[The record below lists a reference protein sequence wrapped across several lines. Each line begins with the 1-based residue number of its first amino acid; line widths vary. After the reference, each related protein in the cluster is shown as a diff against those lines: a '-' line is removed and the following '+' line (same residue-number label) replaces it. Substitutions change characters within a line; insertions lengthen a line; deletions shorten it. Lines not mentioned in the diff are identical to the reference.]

1 MRRICIFIIAF
12 LLLFTACQPTPSA
25 PIVIGKDNEQMIEKA
40 KETAEA
46 EQVGGD
52 LYEILG
58 APRTYVMDLR
68 SDAARVHIQGE
79 AKVILPETDALPLAY
94 VQAARFDQE
103 TVYAFFRT
111 LTAGQEMYDIPTD
124 TPKWY
129 IEQQIKET
137 QARVDELAARGR
149 SEDEFK
155 IRALQDEIAR
165 LQQAYGKAPEEVP
178 LIPNDGT
185 LKPYDMTFLGKYRG
199 TATAVQA
206 IGKPFERDGAQFFVN
221 NDADYADAGSYTFTD
236 EAGNEQSFS
245 PRSGSNLFY
254 VRQSSHTLGSYTTS
268 TQLLD
273 VTKESLTGEAARLPE
288 GLIIEGHLE
297 PERLLLSLTPAEARQ
312 QAEQLIADCGVQDMV
327 VDGVYLLSSRQE
339 IGAAECWD
347 PDDLALQRAL
357 PERQAYAV
365 RFLRQV
371 AGVPVESFFGVS
383 QVKVDDSGYGP
394 EWMYEVLE
402 VAVDDKGIQTV
413 EWTGPLAV
421 ESVITEKAALLPFE
435 DIRTIFEKMLP
446 VVYANYGVDKDWEI
460 KIDQVRLCLWRIFDR
475 DSFTR
480 GILAPVWC
488 FYGSMNGRPGTNF
501 QPLLI
506 LNAVDGSIINPLQ
519 GY

>member
-12 LLLFTACQPTPSA
+12 LLLFAACQPTPKT
-25 PIVIGKDNEQMIEKA
+25 PIVIGKGNEQMIEKA
-40 KETAEA
+40 KTTDAPEKS
-46 EQVGGD
+46 GGD
-52 LYEILG
+52 LREVLGCPETYILDI
-58 APRTYVMDLR
+58 RNE
-68 SDAARVHIQGE
+68 AARVHIQGE
-79 AKVILPETDALPLAY
+79 ARVVLPETDALPLAY

-103 TVYAFFRT
+103 TVYAFFRA
-111 LTAGQEMYDIPTD
+111 LTAGEAMYDIPAAS
-124 TPKWY
+124 PKWY
-129 IEQQIKET
+129 IEQKIKET
-137 QARVDELAARGR
+137 QVRVDELAARGR

-155 IRALQDEIAR
+155 LRALQDEIAR
-165 LQQAYGKAPEEVP
+165 LQQEYSKAPEEVA

-185 LKPYDMTFLGKYRG
+185 LKSNDMTFLGKYRG

-254 VRQSSHTLGSYTTS
+254 VRESSHALGSYTTS

-273 VTKESLTGEAARLPE
+273 ATKESLTGEAARLPE

-312 QAEQLIADCGVQDMV
+312 QAEQLMADCGVQDMT

-339 IGAAECWD
+339 IRGTEYWD
-347 PDDLALQRAL
+347 PADLALERAL

-371 AGVPVESFFGVS
+371 EGVPVESFFGIS
-383 QVKVDDSGYGP
+383 QVRVDDSGYGP
-394 EWMYEVLE
+394 EWHYEVLE
-402 VAVDDKGIQTV
+402 VAVDDGGIQAV
-413 EWTGPLAV
+413 EWTGPLTV

-435 DIRTIFEKMLP
+435 EVRGIFEKMLP
-446 VVYANYGVDKDWEI
+446 IVYTNYGVDKDWEI
-460 KIDQVRLCLWRIFDR
+460 EIDQVRLCLWRIFDR

-488 FYGSMNGRPGTNF
+488 FYGTVNGRPETDF

-506 LNAVDGSIINPLQ
+506 LNAVDGSVINPLQ

>member
-1 MRRICIFIIAF
+1 MKKICIFILII
-12 LLLFTACQPTPSA
+12 LLICVGCQPTPEE
-25 PIVIGKDNEQMIEKA
+25 PFVIGKDNGQMIEKA
-40 KETAEA
+40 RETAKA
-46 EQVGGD
+46 EPTGVS
-52 LYEILG
+52 LYETLG
-58 APRTYVMDLR
+58 CPQTYVMDLR
-68 SDAARVHIQGE
+68 NEDAKVHIQGE
-79 AKVILPETDALPLAY
+79 AQVVLPNVDALPLAY

-111 LTAGQEMYDIPTD
+111 LTAGEEMYDIPAAS
-124 TPKWY
+124 PKWH

-254 VRQSSHTLGSYTTS
+254 VRQSSHALGSYTTS

-297 PERLLLSLTPAEARQ
+297 PEKLLLSLTPAEARR
-312 QAEQLIADCGVQDMV
+312 QAEQLIADCGITDMV
-327 VDGVYLLSSRQE
+327 VDGVYLLSSRQK
-339 IGAAECWD
+339 IGGAEYWD
-347 PDDLALQRAL
+347 PADLALERAL
-357 PERQAYAV
+357 PEHQVYAV

-371 AGVPVESFFGVS
+371 AGVSVESFFGVS
-383 QVKVDDSGYGP
+383 QVKVADSGYGP
-394 EWMYEVLE
+394 EWHYEVLE
-402 VAVDDKGIQTV
+402 VAVDDEGIQGV
-413 EWTGPLAV
+413 EWIGPLTV
-421 ESVITEKAALLPFE
+421 ESVITDQAALLPFA
-435 DIRTIFEKMLP
+435 DIRAVFEKMLP

-460 KIDQVRLCLWRIFDR
+460 EIDQVRLCLWRIFDR

-488 FYGSMNGRPGTNF
+488 FYGSMNGRPATNF

-506 LNAVDGSIINPLQ
+506 VNGVDGSVIDPLQ

>member
-40 KETAEA
+40 RETAEA

-129 IEQQIKET
+129 IEEQIKKT
-137 QARVDELAARGR
+137 QARVDELVARDR
-149 SEDEFK
+149 SEDEYQ
-155 IRALQDEIAR
+155 IAALQRDIER
-165 LQQAYGKAPEEVP
+165 MQQNYLKAPDEVA
-178 LIPNDGT
+178 LVPNDGT
-185 LKPYDMTFLGKYRG
+185 LKAYDMDFLGKYRG
-199 TATAVQA
+199 TATGVQA
-206 IGKPFERDGAQFFVN
+206 VSKPFSQSGAWFSVN

-236 EAGNEQSFS
+236 ENGNEQSFT

-254 VRQSSHTLGSYTTS
+254 ARQGGLALGSYKGS
-268 TQLLD
+268 TALRN
-273 VTKESLTGEAARLPE
+273 VTEESETGEAVRLPE
-288 GLIIEGHLE
+288 GLILEGYLE
-297 PERLLLSLTPAEARQ
+297 PEKLLLSLTPAQARR
-312 QAEQLIADCGVQDMV
+312 QAEYLLKACGVADMA
-327 VDGVYLLSSRQE
+327 VDGVYLCTDRQD
-339 IGAAECWD
+339 IPAEWVD
-347 PDDLALQRAL
+347 PEYLEEMRAQI
-357 PERQAYAV
+357 EHQAYVV

-371 AGVPVESFFGVS
+371 AGVPVESYYGIS
-383 QVKVDDSGYGP
+383 QVKVDNSGYGP

-402 VAVDDKGIQTV
+402 VAVDDGGIQAV
-413 EWTGPLAV
+413 EWTGPLTV

-435 DIRTIFEKMLP
+435 EVRGIFEKMLP
-446 VVYANYGVDKDWEI
+446 IVYTNYGADQDWEI
-460 KIDQVRLCLWRIFDR
+460 EITEARLCLWRIFDR

-488 FYGSMNGRPGTNF
+488 FYGTVNGRPGPEF

-506 LNAVDGSIINPLQ
+506 VNAVDGSVIDPHQ